1 MSLYGSSAVELF
13 NVTDPWTTQSL
24 SEVLINKYGR
34 GGLETKSGYQV
45 FLSDE
50 RLTAQQMDDL
60 VFCSAYIQGITHV
73 QLSNVTC
80 MLPDF
85 TCASSSSLESYRI
98 VVCVNS

>member
-1 MSLYGSSAVELF
+1 MSLHGLSAVELF

-24 SEVLINKYGR
+24 SEVLTNKYGR

-45 FLSDE
+45 FLSDK

-60 VFCSAYIQGITHV
+60 VFCSAYIQGITYV
-73 QLSNVTC
+73 KLSNVTC
-80 MLPDF
+80 MLPDL

>member
-1 MSLYGSSAVELF
+1 MSLYESSAVELF
-13 NVTDPWTTQSL
+13 NVTDPWTTQFL
-24 SEVLINKYGR
+24 SDVLINKYGR

-50 RLTAQQMDDL
+50 RLTALQMDDL

-73 QLSNVTC
+73 QLLNVTC

-85 TCASSSSLESYRI
+85 TCVSSSSLESYKI